1 MVDFEDV
8 CGENNACALSGVACF
23 FMGVTGAV
31 VVVNSPLWCYFNIFK
46 NFEKS
51 SDSAIFCT
59 NLDNDNMIYGTE
71 ENLLN
76 TLDLV
81 QQTFGDK
88 MQFLCIENNCSV
100 NLIGDDINGI
110 VKKAGI
116 TCNIITLDSG
126 GAKGDFYD
134 GYNMAAQAFL
144 QQNKFSVQEPIKYS
158 VNLLGFSE
166 GVGNLRNDFPE
177 LIELLKSFGITVN
190 TCPGYKDSNNLAEF
204 RRAELNLVIV
214 ESLGLKI
221 AEFCEENYN
230 MPYLVVG
237 LPYGILGTIS
247 WLEEILTFFNI
258 NHLFKTKLSAL
269 KMSYS
274 KLSADRLRKVR
285 ATWGELQFPT
295 VVLGGVSSMII
306 PLGACIKNEWVDCV
320 EIYGLIYDGIVSK
333 NNEMNL
339 INMKTESDEF
349 KKILPQLKEGL
360 LLASSNERVLLSN
373 AKIYNVVCKNI
384 MNPNFEECNLAGK
397 PYVAFNGSLNL
408 LEEIWNKY
416 IVLKKKSLVV

>member
-46 NFEKS
+46 NVEKS
-51 SDSAIFCT
+51 SESAIFCT
-59 NLDNDNMIYGTE
+59 NLNNDNMIYGTE

-81 QQTFGDK
+81 QQTFGEK
-88 MQFLCIENNCSV
+88 MKVLCIENNCSV

-110 VKKAGI
+110 AKKAGI
-116 TCNIITLDSG
+116 TCNIINLDSG

-144 QQNKFSVQEPIKYS
+144 QQNKFRVQEPIKYS
-158 VNLLGFSE
+158 VNLLGYSE
-166 GVGNLRNDFPE
+166 GIGNLSNDFPE
-177 LIELLKSFGITVN
+177 LIELLKSVGITVN
-190 TCPGYKDSNNLAEF
+190 TCPGYKDSNDLANF

-221 AEFCEENYN
+221 AEFCQENYK
-230 MPYLVVG
+230 MPYLTVD

-247 WLEEILTFFNI
+247 WLEQILNFFNI
-258 NHLFKTKLSAL
+258 KDLFNDKLLEL
-269 KMSYS
+269 KLSYS
-274 KLSADRLRKVR
+274 KLSGDRLRKVR

-295 VVLGGVSSMII
+295 VALGGVSSMVI
-306 PLGACIKNEWVDCV
+306 PLGTCIKNEWADCIKV
-320 EIYGLIYDGIVSK
+320 YGLIYDGIIRG

-339 INMKTESDEF
+339 IDMKTESDEF

-373 AKIYNVVCKNI
+373 AQVNSVVCKNI

-397 PYVAFNGSLNL
+397 PYVGFNGSLNL

-416 IVLKKKSLVV
+416 IVLKKKSLMV

>member
-1 MVDFEDV
+1 
-8 CGENNACALSGVACF
+8 
-23 FMGVTGAV
+23 
-31 VVVNSPLWCYFNIFK
+31 
-46 NFEKS
+46 
-51 SDSAIFCT
+51 
-59 NLDNDNMIYGTE
+59 
-71 ENLLN
+71 
-76 TLDLV
+76 
-81 QQTFGDK
+81 
-88 MQFLCIENNCSV
+88 
-100 NLIGDDINGI
+100 
-110 VKKAGI
+110 
-116 TCNIITLDSG
+116 
-126 GAKGDFYD
+126 
-134 GYNMAAQAFL
+134 
-144 QQNKFSVQEPIKYS
+144 
-158 VNLLGFSE
+158 
-166 GVGNLRNDFPE
+166 
-177 LIELLKSFGITVN
+177 
-190 TCPGYKDSNNLAEF
+190 
-204 RRAELNLVIV
+204 
-214 ESLGLKI
+214 
-221 AEFCEENYN
+221 

-274 KLSADRLRKVR
+274 KVSADRLRKVR